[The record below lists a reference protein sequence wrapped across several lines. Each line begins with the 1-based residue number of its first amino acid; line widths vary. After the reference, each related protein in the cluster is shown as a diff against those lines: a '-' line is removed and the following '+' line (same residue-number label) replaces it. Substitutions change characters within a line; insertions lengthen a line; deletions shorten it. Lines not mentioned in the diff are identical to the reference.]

1 VKRLLLVLAVLLS
14 LCASLSQ
21 TTFVTAEARPD
32 WLSGEPVARVS
43 GDGATREDAD
53 AAMSG
58 CSLQTVRVHDYDPRT
73 ECVTQMDGWRY
84 ADYTHFYSQ
93 WGMTVSE
100 HFFVVGIG
108 SDSKMY
114 VVDGLPT
121 SVAPL
126 NNPGSTVLTY
136 RFDNGAI
143 QIYRH
148 FLDYLERTENGYRL
162 SDKAPDLARYSSG
175 EVVNANAV
183 AISRGGDW
191 LIAETPGGI
200 VRVNLLSLATASVA
214 PITAPHNVWSP
225 DAMEL
230 AISNDGETVAIGGR
244 LNSQRQFWIIHLD
257 EQCVTINENTCGK
270 RDLTPLFNEGYL
282 PEGFPVSVRLS
293 PQGRRLDFYIAR
305 GGNDYTRAAL
315 YPYGSAPY
323 SLRYLAL
330 GDSYSSGEGDGDT
343 SYYLSHT
350 DNVDS
355 GEICHLSS
363 RSYPYRLAEFGGL
376 NAFNGLLRLSVKSVA
391 CSGARISDIFGT
403 GSYLGQTERLKG
415 LPSRDITA
423 RRTNALSEFIP
434 GRIRQSDFVEEYQ
447 PQAVSLTIGGNDIQF
462 SNIIKACVIS
472 PLTCSYANDP
482 TDRRNLGE
490 SIKALYPRLTAL
502 YAELSRMDS
511 GSKVSAVGYPRFVN
525 ETNDACPLT
534 TNLDYAER
542 TMIDEGVR
550 YLNEIIRAAAVTA
563 GVGYVDIEDALVDH
577 RACDTPGGYVNEL
590 NFADIRSKGV
600 FHPNE
605 LGQLA
610 IALAI
615 ERQAGGDLALHNYC
629 ASNRYPCAQ
638 PTNPPVLPSFF
649 GDESFRPLYLAIP
662 SELVQITDSVLPFAV
677 TRKVEFMIHAAHLA
691 AGSVARI
698 ALHSEP
704 LDLGAVTVGTDGS
717 LRMSLTLPDTVEA
730 GYHTLHV
737 YGISPSGEA
746 VDMYQI
752 IYVRDGVEEPEQ
764 EITSVSSSI
773 ATPPRTDLGPL
784 SETGV
789 VPCFEACQTSNQSL
803 HSVVID
809 TIIELPKTVGRF
821 WQPALIACLL
831 TAGLILSR
839 LAQLLWRSRRT

>member
-1 VKRLLLVLAVLLS
+1 MKQLLLVLAVLLS

-21 TTFVTAEARPD
+21 TTTAAAEARPD
-32 WLSGEPVARVS
+32 WVSGEPVARVS
-43 GDGATREDAD
+43 SDGATREDAD

-58 CSLQTVRVHDYDPRT
+58 CSLQTVQVRDYEPRT
-73 ECVTQMDGWRY
+73 ECVTQMEGWRY

-93 WGMTVSE
+93 WGMTLSE

-126 NNPGSTVLTY
+126 SNPGSTTLTY

-162 SDKAPDLARYSSG
+162 SDKAPDRARYSNG
-175 EVVNANAV
+175 EAVNANAV

-200 VRVNLLSLATASVA
+200 VRVNLLSLATTSVA
-214 PITAPHNVWSP
+214 PIMAPHNMWSP

-230 AISNDGETVAIGGR
+230 AISDDGETVVVGGR
-244 LNSQRQFWIIHLD
+244 LNSHRQFWVIRVD
-257 EQCVTINENTCGK
+257 GPCAAANENTCGK
-270 RDLTPLFNEGYL
+270 RDLTPLFNEEYL
-282 PEGFPVSVRLS
+282 PEGFPVSLRLS
-293 PQGRRLDFYIAR
+293 SQGKRLDFYIAR

-330 GDSYSSGEGDGDT
+330 GDSYSSGEGDGDP
-343 SYYLSHT
+343 SYYLPHT
-350 DNVDS
+350 NDVAS

-376 NAFNGLLRLSVKSVA
+376 NAFNGLLSLSVRSAA
-391 CSGARISDIFGT
+391 CSGARIGDILGT
-403 GSYLGQTERLKG
+403 GVYQGQTERLKG
-415 LPSRDITA
+415 SAPSDLTD
-423 RRTNALSEFIP
+423 RRANAISEFIP
-434 GRIRQSDFVEEYQ
+434 GRIRQSDFVEVYQ
-447 PQAVSLTIGGNDIQF
+447 PGAISLTIGGNDIQF

-482 TDRRNLGE
+482 NDRRNLGE

-511 GSKVSAVGYPRFVN
+511 GSKVFAVGYPRFVN
-525 ETNDACPLT
+525 ETNDACSLT

-542 TMIDEGVR
+542 IMIDKGVR
-550 YLNEIIRAAAVTA
+550 YLNEVIRAAAVTA
-563 GVGYVDIEDALVDH
+563 GAVYVDIEDALVGH
-577 RACDTPGGYVNEL
+577 RACDLPSGYVNEL

-605 LGQLA
+605 LGQTA

-615 ERQAGGDLALHNYC
+615 ERQTGGDLVLHNYC
-629 ASNRYPCAQ
+629 ASNHYPCAL
-638 PTNPPVLPSFF
+638 PTCPPLLPSFF

-662 SELVQITDSVLPFAV
+662 SELVQITDSIVPFAV
-677 TRKVEFMIHAAHLA
+677 TRKVEFMIQAAHLA
-691 AGSVARI
+691 AGSAAQI

-704 LDLGAVTVGTDGS
+704 LDLGTVVVGAEGS
-717 LRMSLTLPDTVEA
+717 LQAAIVLSNTVEA

-737 YGISPSGEA
+737 YGTSPSGEA

-752 IYVRDGVEEPEQ
+752 IYVRDGAEAPEQ
-764 EITSVSSSI
+764 ETGSTAAPTGAS
-773 ATPPRTDLGPL
+773 LGRS

-789 VPCFEACQTSNQSL
+789 ASCSELCSNGNHSFQ
-803 HSVVID
+803 SVVLD
-809 TIIELPKTVGRF
+809 TITELPKTFGHF
-821 WQPALIACLL
+821 WQPALAAGLL
-831 TAGLILSR
+831 TGGLILSR
-839 LAQLLWRSRRT
+839 LAQLLWHSRRT